1 MQFETHRYIFAVMSN
16 RTNVTSSREVF
27 MQQKNGGR
35 RERRRVYPPQGT
47 SSEAVRIEG
56 GI

>member
-1 MQFETHRYIFAVMSN
+1 MQFETHRYIFAFMSN

-35 RERRRVYPPQGT
+35 KERRCVSPPQGT
-47 SSEAVRIEG
+47 TSEAVRIED